1 MATDLRVRKLNL
13 IDLLIEEN
21 DDVEEPPEYAA
32 DLWSEDQIRTY
43 FDNGGILRGL
53 PVPTADYKPGKANG
67 DDGSGK
73 GEICV
78 DKVCDR
84 WFSVGDVFSLLSIFT
99 AGLMHCAHW
108 LREYARFKK
117 L

>member
-84 WFSVGDVFSLLSIFT
+84 WISGTERWGCVFVTFDIYCRSYALCALLEGVRTF
-99 AGLMHCAHW
+99 
-108 LREYARFKK
+108 
-117 L
+117 